1 MDSYTNVLE
10 TERLALR
17 KLTLQDI
24 SFIIELLNTPG
35 WLKYIGER
43 NVKNEEQ
50 AIAYLENGP
59 LKSYGEYGY
68 GLWLVETK
76 SDQRK
81 VGLCG
86 LLKRPTLEHPDI
98 GYAFLPEFMGQGY
111 AYEIAK
117 AVLAYAFTSF
127 QLTTISAITLPEN
140 IRSIHVLEKIG
151 MKYVKPFQFP
161 GKDEELLLY
170 ST

>member
-1 MDSYTNVLE
+1 MNAYTDILE

-17 KLTLQDI
+17 ELTLQDV

-59 LKSYGEYGY
+59 IKSYREHGY

-76 SDQRK
+76 TDQRK
-81 VGLCG
+81 IGMCG
-86 LLKRPTLEHPDI
+86 ILRRPALEHPDI
-98 GYAFLPEFMGQGY
+98 GYAFLPEFTGIGY
-111 AYEIAK
+111 AVEIAQ
-117 AVLAYAFTSF
+117 AVLAYAFTSL
-127 QLTTISAITLPEN
+127 QLTNLSAITLPEN
-140 IRSIHVLEKIG
+140 TRSIRVLEKIG
-151 MKYVKPFQFP
+151 MKYVKRFQFA